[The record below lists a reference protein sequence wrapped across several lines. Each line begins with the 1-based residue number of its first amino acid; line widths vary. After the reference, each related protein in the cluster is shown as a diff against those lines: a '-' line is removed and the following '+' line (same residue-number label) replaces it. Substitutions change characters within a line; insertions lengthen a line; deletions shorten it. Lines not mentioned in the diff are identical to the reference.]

1 MSTNVPPVNADA
13 SIDFDQEVRF
23 AVVMYGGSSLA
34 IYINGVAQE
43 LLRLVRATAPEFSAA
58 SNQGRAHLADEELRG
73 SERVYRRLG
82 RLLNRNGILDETD
95 RNVTNTG

>member
-1 MSTNVPPVNADA
+1 MSNTPDA
-13 SIDFDQEVRF
+13 TERPRVDFDQEVRF

-43 LLRLVRATAPEFSAA
+43 LLRLVRATAPEFVGGG
-58 SNQGRAHLADEELRG
+58 NGERAHPPDSELRG

-82 RLLNRNGILDETD
+82 RVLGRQGVRPEYA
-95 RNVTNTG
+95 RATGD